1 MLVELQKIQ
10 VPQGQRVLLNN
21 ITWQEFETIL
31 EELGEHRS
39 ARIAYDQGTLEIMTP
54 LPEHEFNKEIISDLI
69 KALLEELEVN
79 FLSLGSTTFKNIKM
93 YQGIEPDNCFYLANE
108 CKIRGKKR
116 LDLTIDPPP
125 DLALEIDLTS
135 RTHQHIY
142 AALGVAEVW
151 HFENGNL
158 LIYLLQ
164 NNQYFESDT
173 SLNFP
178 NLAVK
183 EIILQ
188 SLKQVNL
195 VGRNN
200 VMKEFRQWVRKQI
213 IVSGQ
218 INN

>member
-1 MLVELQKIQ
+1 MLIALEKIY
-10 VPQGQRVLLNN
+10 VPQGQRVLLEN
-21 ITWQEFETIL
+21 ISWQEFENIL
-31 EELGEHRS
+31 EELGENRS

-69 KALLEELEVN
+69 KALLEELEIN

-93 YQGIEPDNCFYLANE
+93 YQGIEPDNCFYIANE
-108 CKIRGKKR
+108 SKIRGKKR

-142 AALGVAEVW
+142 AALGITELW
-151 HFENGNL
+151 RFEKGNL

-164 NNQYFESDT
+164 DGQYIEAEQ

-178 NLAVK
+178 SLQIK
-183 EIILQ
+183 EVIPDYLQ
-188 SLKQVNL
+188 QVNTI
-195 VGRNN
+195 GRNQ
-200 VMKEFRQWVRKQI
+200 VMKVFRQWVRKEIAI
-213 IVSGQ
+213 ISRTSD
-218 INN
+218 

>member
-39 ARIAYDQGTLEIMTP
+39 AKVAYDQGILEIMTP
-54 LPEHEFNKEIISDLI
+54 LPEHELNKEIISDFI
-69 KALLEELEVN
+69 KVLLEELEIN
-79 FLSLGSTTFKNIKM
+79 FLSLGSTTFKNTQM
-93 YQGIEPDNCFYLANE
+93 YQGIEPDNCFYIGNE
-108 CKIRGKKR
+108 SKIRGKKR

-135 RTHQHIY
+135 RTHANIY
-142 AALGVAEVW
+142 AALGVPELW
-151 HFENGNL
+151 RFENEKL
-158 LIYLLQ
+158 LLYILQ
-164 NNQYFESDT
+164 DNQYVESNI

-183 EIILQ
+183 ETIPQ
-188 SLKQVNL
+188 SLKKVSL
-195 VGRNN
+195 VGRNK
-200 VMKEFRQWVRKQI
+200 VIKEFRQWVRAQI
-213 IVSGQ
+213 IESDH
-218 INN
+218 

>member
-93 YQGIEPDNCFYLANE
+93 YQGIEPDNCFYIANE

-183 EIILQ
+183 EIIPQ
-188 SLKQVNL
+188 YLKQVNL

>member
-1 MLVELQKIQ
+1 MLIALEKIY
-10 VPQGQRVLLNN
+10 VPQGQRVLLEN
-21 ITWQEFETIL
+21 ISWQEFENIL
-31 EELGEHRS
+31 EELGENRS

-69 KALLEELEVN
+69 KALLEELEIN

-93 YQGIEPDNCFYLANE
+93 YQGIEPDNCFYIANE
-108 CKIRGKKR
+108 SKIREKKR

-142 AALGVAEVW
+142 AALGITELW
-151 HFENGNL
+151 RFEKGNL

-164 NNQYFESDT
+164 DGQYIEAEK

-178 NLAVK
+178 NLRIK
-183 EIILQ
+183 EVIPDYLQ
-188 SLKQVNL
+188 QVNRI
-195 VGRNN
+195 GRNQ
-200 VMKEFRQWVRKQI
+200 VMKVFRQWVRKEIAI
-213 IVSGQ
+213 ISRTSD
-218 INN
+218 

>member
-1 MLVELQKIQ
+1 MLVELEKIQ
-10 VPQGQRVLLNN
+10 VPQGQRILLNN

-54 LPEHEFNKEIISDLI
+54 FPEHEFNKEIISDLI
-69 KALLEELEVN
+69 KALLEELEIN

-93 YQGIEPDNCFYLANE
+93 YQGIEPDNCFYIANE
-108 CKIRGKKR
+108 SKIRGKKR

-142 AALGVAEVW
+142 AALGVAELW
-151 HFENGNL
+151 RFENGNL

-183 EIILQ
+183 EIIPQ
-188 SLKQVNL
+188 YLKQVNL

>member
-1 MLVELQKIQ
+1 MLIALEKIY
-10 VPQGQRVLLNN
+10 VPQGQRVLLEN
-21 ITWQEFETIL
+21 ISWQEFENIL
-31 EELGEHRS
+31 EELGENRS

-69 KALLEELEVN
+69 KALLEELEIN

-93 YQGIEPDNCFYLANE
+93 YQGIEPDNCFYIANE
-108 CKIRGKKR
+108 SKIREKKR

-142 AALGVAEVW
+142 AALGITELW
-151 HFENGNL
+151 RFEKGNL

-164 NNQYFESDT
+164 DGQYIEAEQ

-178 NLAVK
+178 NLRIK
-183 EIILQ
+183 EVIPDYLQ
-188 SLKQVNL
+188 QVNTI
-195 VGRNN
+195 GRNQ
-200 VMKEFRQWVRKQI
+200 VMKVFRQWVRKR
-213 IVSGQ
+213 
-218 INN
+218 NCNY

>member
-93 YQGIEPDNCFYLANE
+93 YQGIEPDNCFYIANE

-142 AALGVAEVW
+142 AALGVAELW
-151 HFENGNL
+151 RFENGNL

>member
-1 MLVELQKIQ
+1 M
-10 VPQGQRVLLNN
+10 
-21 ITWQEFETIL
+21 ITNLTEIKEQFENIL
-31 EELGEHRS
+31 EELGENRS

-69 KALLEELEVN
+69 KALLEELEIN

-93 YQGIEPDNCFYLANE
+93 YQGIEPDNCFYIANE
-108 CKIRGKKR
+108 SKIRGKKR

-142 AALGVAEVW
+142 AALGITELW
-151 HFENGNL
+151 RFEKGNL

-164 NNQYFESDT
+164 DGQYIEAEQ

-178 NLAVK
+178 NLRIK
-183 EIILQ
+183 EVIPDYLQ
-188 SLKQVNL
+188 QVNT
-195 VGRNN
+195 VGRNQ
-200 VMKEFRQWVRKQI
+200 VMKVFRQWVRKEIAI
-213 IVSGQ
+213 ISRTSD
-218 INN
+218 